1 MMAVITPPQTP
12 PAQQLPDEQ
21 GPAAR
26 RTVPRLTTNL
36 PGGVAAWIWFVVV
49 IVPLYWVVVTSLR
62 TQQTFFTDSPWAFP
76 SDPTLDNFRLVLDS
90 GFLRYLLN
98 SVVVTTGAVALAI
111 FVALLAAYTI
121 TRNSMPFVRGSF
133 SLFLLGLAIPLQA
146 AIIPIFYMIT
156 KAGLY
161 DTLLAVVLPSAA
173 FAVPLTVIILS
184 NFLRDIPG
192 ELFDSMRVDGAG
204 DWRMLWQLVLP
215 LSRPAL
221 ITVAIYNG
229 LNVWNGFLFPLVLT
243 QSAETKVLPLALW
256 TFQGELT
263 INIPAMMA
271 AIVLS
276 ALPILTLYVV
286 GRRQLVSGLTA
297 GFGK

>member
-1 MMAVITPPQTP
+1 MAPVSPTQTS
-12 PAQQLPDEQ
+12 ARRQPDEQ
-21 GPAAR
+21 PPGAR
-26 RTVPRLTTNL
+26 RRPTRLRTNL
-36 PGGVAAWIWFVVV
+36 PGGVAAWLWFVVV
-49 IVPLYWVVVTSLR
+49 VIPLYWVVVTSLR
-62 TQQTFFTDSPWAFP
+62 TQQTFFTDSPWALP
-76 SDPTLDNFRLVLDS
+76 SAPTLDNFRLVLGS
-90 GFLRYLLN
+90 GFLRYLTN
-98 SVVVTTGAVALAI
+98 SVLVTTGAVALAV
-111 FVALLAAYTI
+111 FVSLLAAYTI
-121 TRNSMPFVRGSF
+121 TRNDAAVVRRSF

-156 KAGLY
+156 KTGLY

-173 FAVPLTVIILS
+173 FAIPLTVIILS
-184 NFLRDIPG
+184 NFLRDIPA

-204 DWRMLWQLVLP
+204 DWRMLGQLVLP

-229 LNVWNGFLFPLVLT
+229 LNVWNGFLLPLVLT
-243 QSAETKVLPLALW
+243 QSPGSKVLPLALW

>member
-1 MMAVITPPQTP
+1 MAVVTPTRPVHASAP
-12 PAQQLPDEQ
+12 PEKQPE
-21 GPAAR
+21 AAR
-26 RTVPRLTTNL
+26 RRTRLRVNV

-49 IVPLYWVVVTSLR
+49 IIPLYWVVVTSLR

-76 SDPTLDNFRLVLDS
+76 SAPTLDNFRLVLES
-90 GFLRYLLN
+90 GFLTYLLN
-98 SVVVTTGAVALAI
+98 SVVVTTGAVALAV
-111 FVALLAAYTI
+111 FVSLLAAYTI
-121 TRNSMPFVRGSF
+121 TRNRMTVVRGSF
-133 SLFLLGLAIPLQA
+133 SLFLLGLAIPMQA
-146 AIIPIFYMIT
+146 AIIPIFAMIT

-173 FAVPLTVIILS
+173 FAIPLTVIILA

-192 ELFDSMRVDGAG
+192 ELFDAMRVDGAG
-204 DWRMLWQLVLP
+204 DWRMLGQLVLP

-243 QSAETKVLPLALW
+243 QSPDSQVLPLALW

-276 ALPILTLYVV
+276 ALPILTLYIV
-286 GRRQLVSGLTA
+286 GQRQLVSGLTA

>member
-1 MMAVITPPQTP
+1 
-12 PAQQLPDEQ
+12 
-21 GPAAR
+21 
-26 RTVPRLTTNL
+26 
-36 PGGVAAWIWFVVV
+36 
-49 IVPLYWVVVTSLR
+49 
-62 TQQTFFTDSPWAFP
+62 
-76 SDPTLDNFRLVLDS
+76 
-90 GFLRYLLN
+90 
-98 SVVVTTGAVALAI
+98 
-111 FVALLAAYTI
+111 
-121 TRNSMPFVRGSF
+121 
-133 SLFLLGLAIPLQA
+133 
-146 AIIPIFYMIT
+146 
-156 KAGLY
+156 
-161 DTLLAVVLPSAA
+161 
-173 FAVPLTVIILS
+173 
-184 NFLRDIPG
+184 
-192 ELFDSMRVDGAG
+192 MRVDGAG

>member
-1 MMAVITPPQTP
+1 MMAVVTPTTTSPVQK
-12 PAQQLPDEQ
+12 LPDEQ
-21 GPAAR
+21 PPATR
-26 RTVPRLTTNL
+26 RRIPRLRMNL
-36 PGGVAAWIWFVVV
+36 PGGIAAWIWFVVV
-49 IVPLYWVVVTSLR
+49 IIPLYWVVVTSLR
-62 TQQTFFTDSPWAFP
+62 TQHTFFTDSPWAFP
-76 SDPTLDNFRLVLDS
+76 STPTLDNFRLVLDS
-90 GFLRYLLN
+90 GFLKYLLN
-98 SVVVTTGAVALAI
+98 SVLVTSGAVALAI

-121 TRNSMPFVRGSF
+121 TRNSMAFVRGSF
-133 SLFLLGLAIPLQA
+133 SLFLLGLAIPMQA

-173 FAVPLTVIILS
+173 FAIPLTVIILS

-192 ELFDSMRVDGAG
+192 KLFDSMRVDGAG
-204 DWRMLWQLVLP
+204 DWRMLGQLVLP

-243 QSAETKVLPLALW
+243 QSPESKVLPLALW